1 MENSLKN
8 KTLPSSVPDTGT
20 MEHPAQQ
27 HQRNVT
33 FDALVLDAKLRQS
46 LVTVRSL
53 GRHNKKVAA
62 LEVANALE
70 LSRHV
75 PAFASRWCQRSS
87 VAPSFV
93 RDVEPFL
100 TYLQQWLDNTGARVL
115 ITSSDGTLAVLREHR
130 ARIEQH
136 GAHVALAGEPALS
149 IALNK
154 DQTLEIAEKL
164 GLGIPRGVML
174 RSVDEVTEAVR
185 DVGLPAVVKPA
196 ETWQWGEQRG
206 MRLISILVTT
216 PEEARQAVEKLT
228 QNAGVVLFQK
238 FLTGRREAVSFMY
251 AHGEIYARFAQ
262 WAMRTHPQLGGTS
275 VYRQSIPVPKD
286 IGEQAE
292 RLVREIELDGYSEV
306 EFRRDHLGKPYLMEI
321 NPRLSA
327 SVEVATRAGVDFPYL
342 LYQWANGEPIDHV
355 EGYLPGGWMR
365 YLEGDILATVQ
376 SFINRGRPEVTPPV
390 QALYEFLSAFFIPTG
405 YDYVD
410 WQDLAP
416 ASHAVYE
423 FMDRVWYKL
432 GKRS

>member
-1 MENSLKN
+1 MENSLEN
-8 KTLPSSVPDTGT
+8 KTSSSSTPGAGT
-20 MEHPAQQ
+20 IEQQAQQ
-27 HQRNVT
+27 YQRDVT

-70 LSRHV
+70 QSRRV

-130 ARIEQH
+130 TRIEQH
-136 GAHVALAGEPALS
+136 GTRIALASEPALS

-164 GLGIPRGVML
+164 GLGVPRGVML
-174 RSVDEVTEAVR
+174 RSVDEVAEAVR

-216 PEEARQAVEKLT
+216 PEEARRAVEKLT

-238 FLTGRREAVSFMY
+238 FLTGRREAVSFIY

-275 VYRQSIPVPKD
+275 VYRQSIPVPED

-306 EFRRDHLGKPYLMEI
+306 EFRRDDLGKPYLMEI

-327 SVEVATRAGVDFPYL
+327 SVEVATRSGVDFPYL

-355 EGYLPGGWMR
+355 DGYRPGGWMR
-365 YLEGDILATVQ
+365 YLEGDILATIQ
-376 SFINRGRPEVTPPV
+376 SFIDKGRPEVTPPA
-390 QALYEFLSAFFIPTG
+390 QAFYEFLSAFFIPTG

-416 ASHAVYE
+416 ALHAVYE
-423 FMDRVWYKL
+423 FMDRVWFKL

>member
-1 MENSLKN
+1 MENSLEN
-8 KTLPSSVPDTGT
+8 KTSPSSTPDTGPI
-20 MEHPAQQ
+20 EVPVQKY
-27 HQRNVT
+27 QRNVT

-53 GRHNKKVAA
+53 GRHNKKIAA
-62 LEVANALE
+62 LEVANALAQ
-70 LSRHV
+70 SRHV

-87 VAPSFV
+87 VAPSYV

-130 ARIEQH
+130 TRIEQC
-136 GAHVALAGEPALS
+136 GTRIALAGEPALS

-164 GLGIPRGVML
+164 GLGIPGGVML

-196 ETWQWGEQRG
+196 ETWQWGEQHG
-206 MRLISILVTT
+206 MRLISKMVTT
-216 PEEARQAVEKLT
+216 PEEARRAVEELT
-228 QNAGVVLFQK
+228 QNAGVVLFQQ
-238 FLTGRREAVSFMY
+238 FLTGRREAVSFIY

-275 VYRQSIPVPKD
+275 VFRQSIPVPED
-286 IGEQAE
+286 IGEQSE

-342 LYQWANGEPIDHV
+342 LYQWASGGPIDYV
-355 EGYLPGGWMR
+355 AGYRPGGWMR
-365 YLEGDILATVQ
+365 YLEGDLLATVQ
-376 SFINRGRPEVTPPV
+376 SFIDRGRPEVTPPV
-390 QALYEFLSAFFIPTG
+390 RALYEFLSAFFIPTG
-405 YDYVD
+405 YDYID